1 MKKILLLF
9 AVLGIGFL
17 ANAQTVENIE
27 VTPKDDK
34 IIITFRI
41 GGSTN
46 TQSYNVVLSCEMDG
60 GPRFEPRSLRG
71 DFGNNIRGGKP
82 YYTIEWDVFRDVDEV
97 GNAEFFIKV
106 DLISDMAV
114 PVSTPQNQPVRN
126 MERVEESEPSYPD
139 FEKISSQK
147 EEIEWKAYIAYTASS
162 QSLVG
167 LSFGSLKNV
176 GSYGSFRFGS
186 YNTDWSTNIWGTIVA
201 GFTKYIIQSNKYR
214 LHGYLGAGITLEYY
228 EYDDYTYY
236 DNWNDSYLTV
246 DFGVINAL
254 GRLNLNL
261 GLEFVNYSDESYSK
275 IYPVFG
281 LGFVF

>member
-9 AVLGIGFL
+9 AALSIGFL
-17 ANAQTVENIE
+17 VNAQTVENIE

-34 IIITFRI
+34 IIVTFRI
-41 GGSTN
+41 GGSTH

-71 DFGNNIRGGKP
+71 DYGNNIRGGQP

-147 EEIEWKAYIAYTASS
+147 EEIEWKAYIAYNASTKS
-162 QSLVG
+162 PLG
-167 LSFGSLKNV
+167 LSFGSLKNF
-176 GSYGSFRFGS
+176 GTYGSLRFGS
-186 YNTDWSTNIWGTIVA
+186 DNSDWLTNIWTTIVA
-201 GFTKYIIQSNKYR
+201 GLTKYIVESNKYR
-214 LHGYLGAGITLEYY
+214 LHGYVGAGVTLDFYI
-228 EYDDYTYY
+228 YDDGVYT
-236 DNWNDSYLTV
+236 DNWNESYFTF
-246 DFGVINAL
+246 DFGVINAI

-261 GLEFVNYSDESYSK
+261 GLEYINHLNETIPKV
-275 IYPVFG
+275 YPVFG
-281 LGFVF
+281 IGVVF